1 MASTARIDELK
12 KKFDENPRRYFAPLA
27 NEFRKA
33 GDIAQAIVICEEF
46 LPQQPG
52 HMSGHIVYGQALF
65 EAGRLPEARAVFE
78 TALGLDPENLIA
90 LRHLGDIAH
99 GQADDVAA
107 RAWYLRVLDA
117 DPRNEEIQALIAS
130 LGKAPEAAAQPVAE
144 VPAPVEYEPPKE
156 LAGILDDDAL
166 EVAPAAAVPPPL
178 VPVDM
183 EFAPPAPAAPPP
195 IPAEPPDIHSYE
207 LATPSDETADHETQ
221 AAEGFE
227 ATTFEPPAEPVHTL
241 SELDASLESGVPEF
255 EAPAHVP
262 TLEGL
267 EGIGELAPEPTESVR
282 ATAAA
287 PAVEDLPPLDLD
299 EADTTP
305 PPQGDALE
313 FEIPAAEESGA
324 VTSVAE
330 EIPVELPPQVIAA
343 EAELIDEVIPVD
355 EAAQAPPPPFVT
367 ETMAELYLSQGFR
380 DEARSVYEQLLAAHP
395 DDERLQG
402 LVASLA
408 PEHAPPADT
417 GPLLRDFLS
426 RMAARRPGQGAAMEA
441 PPTFADFAEESA
453 GAAEPVSDVAVAE
466 SHEVLDGFAL
476 ATPATGAPVVDLA
489 AFAPPVEEELPVEA
503 PPPPPAPTPS
513 RGQEVAPALERAART
528 RTPEGSIDALFG
540 TRSTSTSEDSAAA
553 ALAQAF
559 GSSSEEQNILTG
571 RPAHAAAGELSLDSV
586 FRDGPRAQRASQSF
600 SFDQF
605 FTGSASTGGGQGGG
619 PRTSGGT
626 TARASG
632 ETTLPEAPTGE
643 RGAEDIEQFNSWL
656 QGLKPR

>member
-33 GDIAQAIVICEEF
+33 GDIEQAIVICEEF

-99 GQADDVAA
+99 GQGDDVAA
-107 RAWYLRVLDA
+107 RSWYLRVLDA

-130 LGKAPEAAAQPVAE
+130 LGTEPETVAQAGASAAAETSAAV
-144 VPAPVEYEPPKE
+144 EPPME
-156 LAGILDDDAL
+156 LAGILDEI
-166 EVAPAAAVPPPL
+166 EVVL
-178 VPVDM
+178 SH
-183 EFAPPAPAAPPP
+183 EFALPSEH
-195 IPAEPPDIHSYE
+195 EPP
-207 LATPSDETADHETQ
+207 HETQ

-227 ATTFEPPAEPVHTL
+227 ATTFEAPAEPVHSL

-255 EAPAHVP
+255 RAPEHVP

-267 EGIGELAPEPTESVR
+267 EDSGGLAHEESQSAR

-287 PAVEDLPPLDLD
+287 PVIDDLPPLELD

-305 PPQGDALE
+305 PRGDALE
-313 FEIPAAEESGA
+313 FDIPAAEA
-324 VTSVAE
+324 PP
-330 EIPVELPPQVIAA
+330 IELPPPVIAA
-343 EAELIDEVIPVD
+343 EAELIDEIVPAE
-355 EAAQAPPPPFVT
+355 EAAPVSPSAPFVT
-367 ETMAELYLSQGFR
+367 ETMAELYLSQEFR

-402 LVASLA
+402 LVVSLA
-408 PEHAPPADT
+408 PEYAPPADT
-417 GPLLRDFLS
+417 GPLLRDFLW
-426 RMAARRPGQGAAMEA
+426 RIAARRPGQSAAMEA
-441 PPTFADFAEESA
+441 EPASTDFADAGFAEPEAVSYA
-453 GAAEPVSDVAVAE
+453 EPEVAAAEEP
-466 SHEVLDGFAL
+466 HELLDGFAL
-476 ATPATGAPVVDLA
+476 ATPATGAPVVDIA
-489 AFAPPVEEELPVEA
+489 AFAPPVMEELAIEA
-503 PPPPPAPTPS
+503 PPPPVPTPA
-513 RGQEVAPALERAART
+513 RGQDVAPALERAARM

-540 TRSTSTSEDSAAA
+540 TRPTSTSEDSAAA

-559 GSSSEEQNILTG
+559 GSSGEGENILTG
-571 RPAHAAAGELSLDSV
+571 RPAHAATGELSLDSV

-605 FTGSASTGGGQGGG
+605 FAGSATPGGGQGGS
-619 PRTSGGT
+619 PRVSGG